1 MMRLFASSEMRFRS
15 ASRHETTPKPHPP
28 NRAPR
33 TNTGGALGRAC
44 GAADH
49 RGVCLRTGLK
59 VYANMS
65 IESLP
70 VFTDPAAKL
79 WADCRDRGHRAVQR
93 HGQIHDQVQKGGNG
107 DCPDPAPGEQRGQ
120 YAVVQIRVEG
130 KAAVGEEPRSGLDVR
145 LTNERPQGSGR
156 SPGYDEKAA
165 IMIKLGAIEF
175 DDRIFDA
182 LRDDKL
188 VVFAGAG
195 VSMAP
200 PSNLASF
207 RKLTSDIAQGTGFE
221 PTPTEQLD
229 RFLGQLHHRKV
240 AVHER
245 AAQLLSPAGSAPNT
259 LHQDLLRLF
268 RTVERVRLVTTNFDL
283 HFETAASTL
292 FGSTPEV
299 YRAPALP
306 LGYDFTGIVHVHGA
320 LPRARDL
327 VLTDADFG
335 RAYLTEGWGRRFLVD
350 VFREFTV
357 LFVGYML
364 ALTEN

>member
-1 MMRLFASSEMRFRS
+1 
-15 ASRHETTPKPHPP
+15 
-28 NRAPR
+28 
-33 TNTGGALGRAC
+33 
-44 GAADH
+44 
-49 RGVCLRTGLK
+49 
-59 VYANMS
+59 
-65 IESLP
+65 
-70 VFTDPAAKL
+70 
-79 WADCRDRGHRAVQR
+79 
-93 HGQIHDQVQKGGNG
+93 
-107 DCPDPAPGEQRGQ
+107 
-120 YAVVQIRVEG
+120 
-130 KAAVGEEPRSGLDVR
+130 
-145 LTNERPQGSGR
+145 
-156 SPGYDEKAA
+156 
-165 IMIKLGAIEF
+165 MIKLGAIEF